1 MTRFFFCR
9 LLLQDWER
17 WWFHPLNRNHHREP
31 RKMRGMMKPQE
42 KTLNKMEVSD
52 LSDEEFKTMIIKVLL
67 NTGKEWAHT
76 VITSNGSYRT
86 KEYTRGVQQQT
97 R

>member
-1 MTRFFFCR
+1 MVSSTQQKPPQRAKEN
-9 LLLQDWER
+9 ER
-17 WWFHPLNRNHHREP
+17 NDETS
-31 RKMRGMMKPQE
+31 G
-42 KTLNKMEVSD
+42 KTLNETEVSD
-52 LSDEEFKTMIIKVLL
+52 VSDEEFKTMIIKVLL